1 VVRKLSVWI
10 TLWLI
15 CSVSFPARSQAPTIS
30 EFDRQR
36 AQQMLKAVQEEVH
49 KHYYDPKFHGV
60 DLAKEFAE
68 AKQRIEKVNTMNMA
82 LSNIAAALD
91 SLDDS
96 HTFFLPPSHPIHL
109 EYGWQYQMIGD
120 RCFVTQVRSG
130 SDAAAKG
137 LKPGDQLLTINAIA
151 PTRDTTWKIQYMYS
165 ALRPQPNLRLV
176 LQDQAG
182 QQRTVDVTSRIRE
195 TKRVTDLTNG
205 ADFWNIIR
213 EMEAY
218 DHNVRTRFVEYG
230 DDLIIMRLAEFAY
243 TPGEVS
249 ELMGKV
255 RKHKALILDLRGNP
269 GGAVETL
276 EFVAGDLFSKDVKI
290 ADRVGRKE
298 SKAIM
303 TRGSHDLFTGK
314 LIVLVDSRSASA
326 AEILSRLVQIEKRGI
341 VLGDRS
347 SGSVMEAKHY
357 DEQMGADVKVF
368 YGVSITDANLIM
380 SDGKSLEHV
389 GVTPDELILPTA
401 ADLAANRDPVLARAA
416 ELAGVHISAVDVG
429 KVFPYEWP
437 PD

>member
-195 TKRVTDLTNG
+195 TKRSPD
-205 ADFWNIIR
+205 
-213 EMEAY
+213 
-218 DHNVRTRFVEYG
+218 
-230 DDLIIMRLAEFAY
+230 
-243 TPGEVS
+243 
-249 ELMGKV
+249 
-255 RKHKALILDLRGNP
+255 
-269 GGAVETL
+269 
-276 EFVAGDLFSKDVKI
+276 AGDSARKRAWCACTTPAR
-290 ADRVGRKE
+290 AD
-298 SKAIM
+298 A
-303 TRGSHDLFTGK
+303 T
-314 LIVLVDSRSASA
+314 
-326 AEILSRLVQIEKRGI
+326 
-341 VLGDRS
+341 
-347 SGSVMEAKHY
+347 
-357 DEQMGADVKVF
+357 
-368 YGVSITDANLIM
+368 TDAR
-380 SDGKSLEHV
+380 V
-389 GVTPDELILPTA
+389 
-401 ADLAANRDPVLARAA
+401 
-416 ELAGVHISAVDVG
+416 
-429 KVFPYEWP
+429 
-437 PD
+437 